1 MTVRRFSHRLAAT
14 ATVRW
19 QHLRE
24 RREAGMV
31 SAEYAVGILAAIAF
45 ALLLMAVVKSGAVK
59 DALTG
64 IVTHGLKV

>member
-1 MTVRRFSHRLAAT
+1 MGIQRLGNRLAA
-14 ATVRW
+14 AFTVRLA
-19 QHLRE
+19 HLRD
-24 RREAGMV
+24 REEGMV

-64 IVTHGLKV
+64 IVVGGLKV